1 MDAKNLL
8 ERLRAGEDADH
19 EDGATTEGEV
29 DEAFQQIMFSD
40 RIVIN
45 KARKCCASRPD
56 KDNLKSD
63 TNIFIPLN
71 SIISH
76 TLPRVSRCCCTFF
89 LFRFFFLLFF
99 SSVFCFCFCSLL
111 SHFLCC

>member
-8 ERLRAGEDADH
+8 ERLRAGEDADD

-56 KDNLKSD
+56 KDNLRSD

-71 SIISH
+71 YLISH
-76 TLPRVSRCCCTFF
+76 TLPRV
-89 LFRFFFLLFF
+89 
-99 SSVFCFCFCSLL
+99 
-111 SHFLCC
+111 

>member
-1 MDAKNLL
+1 MLLQTLNFFALFFGQTPAIANSFALDGVVTLVDAKNLL
-8 ERLRAGEDADH
+8 ERLRAGEDADD

-56 KDNLKSD
+56 KDNLRSD

-71 SIISH
+71 YIISH
-76 TLPRVSRCCCTFF
+76 T
-89 LFRFFFLLFF
+89 
-99 SSVFCFCFCSLL
+99 
-111 SHFLCC
+111 